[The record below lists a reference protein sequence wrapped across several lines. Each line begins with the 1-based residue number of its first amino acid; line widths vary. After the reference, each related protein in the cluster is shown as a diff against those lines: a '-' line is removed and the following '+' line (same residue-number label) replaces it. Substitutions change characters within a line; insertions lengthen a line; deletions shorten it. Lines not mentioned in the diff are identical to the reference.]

1 MVEQLIC
8 NQQVVSSSL
17 TGGSLEASSSVG
29 EHLVYTQAV
38 VGSTPT
44 LPIVYFGDKM
54 IAGFVIGIFAGYLFA
69 YIQVSLDNERKDD

>member
-1 MVEQLIC
+1 M
-8 NQQVVSSSL
+8 
-17 TGGSLEASSSVG
+17 G

-44 LPIVYFGDKM
+44 LPIAYFGDKM

>member
-1 MVEQLIC
+1 M
-8 NQQVVSSSL
+8 
-17 TGGSLEASSSVG
+17 G